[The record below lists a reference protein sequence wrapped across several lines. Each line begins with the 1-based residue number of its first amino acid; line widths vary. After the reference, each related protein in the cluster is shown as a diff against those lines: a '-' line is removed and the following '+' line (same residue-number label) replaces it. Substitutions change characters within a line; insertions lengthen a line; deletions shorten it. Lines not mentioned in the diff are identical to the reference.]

1 VTAEQSDAAARREE
15 LWETFLYRFLP
26 SRPTS
31 ELQRQTAKASDKIF
45 PRDGIFKKII
55 VLVQLLTAEIGAA
68 FNGGQARHIE
78 VSVDPPGRPNVVALP
93 AR

>member
-15 LWETFLYRFLP
+15 LGEAFLYKFLP

-31 ELQRQTAKASDKIF
+31 ELRRQTAEASDKIF
-45 PRDGIFKKII
+45 PCDGIFKKII
-55 VLVQLLTAEIGAA
+55 VLVQLLMAEIGAA

-78 VSVDPPGRPNVVALP
+78 VSVDPPRRSSVVGPP